1 MTLQDIKKLAQQVG
15 VPATG
20 NKGNLIKS
28 IQLKEGNFDCF
39 GTAINSFC
47 DQWNCIWRND
57 CLKPSNKKSQ

>member
-20 NKGNLIKS
+20 NKGDLIKS

-39 GTAINSFC
+39 GTTINSFC
-47 DQWNCIWRND
+47 DQWNCIWRSD

>member
-20 NKGNLIKS
+20 NKGDLIKS

-39 GTAINSFC
+39 GTTINGFC

>member
-15 VPATG
+15 IPATG
-20 NKGNLIKS
+20 NKGDLIKS

-39 GTAINSFC
+39 GTAINRFC